1 MIHRVIL
8 ASLLLAPV
16 CAAGAQPMRSA
27 PADAA
32 PATGFTR
39 DPAAFEAKQNQM
51 VAALRQRSPQAAA
64 ELEGLFRQDLL
75 GMIAPEMRRMGL
87 DMDDMADMT
96 AVYWVAAWEASNGI
110 VGRKTD
116 PRLARG
122 ARDQI
127 ARTFAGN
134 AGLARMSDRDK
145 QDVADTML
153 LQAILV
159 EARMQTAAANP
170 SMRKQVS
177 DAVHTEAGQL
187 IKTDLRR
194 VKLTPAGFVA
204 LPDGAGGPVK
214 PPAGGGTAVA
224 PAAPAAPAV
233 PAGGAGR
240 HAANWQKVEG
250 VYFRS
255 FTNFGVGG
263 MMTQDFEPIILFRD
277 GSYYEIEGPAL
288 EDVDL
293 DASRRARPI
302 KWGRWSRGGKGFVLT
317 NSKGKANDYALQQ
330 GAFFKAFPAEAGANK
345 LAAKYTRVSGGGNAA
360 LGGELTI
367 AAQTDL
373 SFSPDGSYGRAS
385 SAGAVGSGSQSG
397 VGLGVSSRK
406 PAAGIGRY
414 RIERHTITLV
424 EPDGAT
430 KRQFFAFGSRK
441 APAQPATSMIFIGD
455 RVFVDMD

>member
-8 ASLLLAPV
+8 SALLLATV
-16 CAAGAQPMRSA
+16 AAA
-27 PADAA
+27 PAQSPRDAATSAA
-32 PATGFTR
+32 PATRFTR
-39 DPAAFEAKQNQM
+39 DPSAFKAKQAQI
-51 VAALRQRSPQAAA
+51 VASMRQQSPQAAA
-64 ELEGLFRQDLL
+64 ELEALFAQDLPA
-75 GMIAPEMRRMGL
+75 MIAPEMRRMGL
-87 DMDDMADMT
+87 NMEDMADMT
-96 AVYWVAAWEASNGI
+96 AVYWVAAWEAANGI
-110 VGRKTD
+110 VGQKTD
-116 PRLARG
+116 PRLAKG

-134 AGLARMSDRDK
+134 GGLAQMSDRDK
-145 QDVADTML
+145 QDVADVML

-159 EARMQTAAANP
+159 EARMLTAKANP
-170 SMRKQVS
+170 AMRKQVS
-177 DAVHTEAGQL
+177 DAIHTEAGQL

-194 VKLTPAGFVA
+194 VKLTPTGFIA
-204 LPDGAGGPVK
+204 LPDGAGGPVPAPTPSTNTSAAVAPPAP
-214 PPAGGGTAVA
+214 PPAGGGA
-224 PAAPAAPAV
+224 
-233 PAGGAGR
+233 R
-240 HAANWQKVEG
+240 FAANWQKVEG
-250 VYFRS
+250 VYFKS

-263 MMTQDFEPIILFRD
+263 MMTQDFEPIILFKD

-330 GAFFKAFPAEAGANK
+330 GAFFKAFPAEAAGNK
-345 LAAKYTRVSGGGNAA
+345 LAAKYSRVSGGGNSA

-367 AAQTDL
+367 GGKTDL
-373 SFSPDGSYGRAS
+373 TFSPDGSYGRAS
-385 SAGAVGSGSQSG
+385 AGGATGSGSQSG
-397 VGLGVSSRK
+397 VGFGVSSRR

-424 EPDGAT
+424 EPNGET

-441 APAQPATSMIFIGD
+441 TPAQPATSMIFMGD